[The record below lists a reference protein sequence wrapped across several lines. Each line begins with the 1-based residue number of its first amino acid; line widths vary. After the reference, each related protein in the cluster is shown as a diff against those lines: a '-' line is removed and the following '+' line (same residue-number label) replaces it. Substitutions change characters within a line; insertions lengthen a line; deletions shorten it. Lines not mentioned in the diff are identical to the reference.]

1 MARGG
6 QADIEPGKQIGLVK
20 PALAAGVAELVD
32 APDLGSGD
40 ESRGGSSPS
49 ARTISFPTPRTRP
62 GPIDERTV
70 DNYRPV
76 AVVGRGDD
84 KMERKMQVTETLSE
98 GLKREYNISL
108 PASDLAAKL
117 DGQLAELKTKVRIN
131 GFRPGKVPVEHLRKV
146 YGKSVMADVMQEAIA
161 SANKKIIDDN
171 HLRLARE
178 PKVELPSDQAAIEA
192 ALEARGD
199 LNFKVALEVLPV
211 FEIGDFSQI
220 SLERLTA
227 DVEPADVE
235 AALDRLAEERRSY
248 SEKPAG
254 AAAETHDRVTIDFDG
269 TIDGVPFEGGEG
281 RDVQVALGSNTF
293 LPGFEDQLIGVAAGD
308 KRTVRA
314 TFPEAYAMRALAGTT
329 ADFDVTVKAVA
340 ARDAFALDDEFAKS
354 LGYESLDKLKEM
366 VRDRITAEYGRAS
379 RDKLKRQLLDR
390 LDQHYS
396 FELPEGLVNQEFNSI
411 WEQVTREQ
419 QVSGRGFAEENTTEE
434 AARADYRKIAER
446 RVRLGLLLAEVG
458 TRAEV
463 KVSDEEMT
471 QALVARA
478 RSFPGQEKQVW
489 DFYRNNNQA
498 LAELRAP
505 IYEEK
510 VVDHILGR
518 AKVDARKV
526 TREELLKPVDDEIPG
541 EPRIESETPHA

>member
-1 MARGG
+1 
-6 QADIEPGKQIGLVK
+6 
-20 PALAAGVAELVD
+20 
-32 APDLGSGD
+32 
-40 ESRGGSSPS
+40 
-49 ARTISFPTPRTRP
+49 
-62 GPIDERTV
+62 
-70 DNYRPV
+70 
-76 AVVGRGDD
+76 
-84 KMERKMQVTETLSE
+84 MQVTETLSQ
-98 GLKREYNISL
+98 GLKREYDISL

-117 DGQLAELKTKVRIN
+117 NGQLADLKAKVRIN
-131 GFRPGKVPVEHLRKV
+131 GFRPGKVPMEHLRKV

-178 PKVELPSDQAAIEA
+178 PKVELPNDQAAIDA

-227 DVEPADVE
+227 DVEPSDIE
-235 AALDRLAEERRSY
+235 TALDRLAEERRSY
-248 SEKPAG
+248 SEKPAS
-254 AAAETHDRVTIDFDG
+254 ARAEIHDRVTIDFDG
-269 TIDGVPFEGGEG
+269 TIEGVPFEGGEG
-281 RDVQVALGSNTF
+281 RDIQVALGSNTF
-293 LPGFEDQLIGVAAGD
+293 LPGFEDQLMGVAVGD

-314 TFPEAYAMRALAGTT
+314 TFPEAYAVRALAGKT
-329 ADFDVTVKAVA
+329 ADFDATVKAVA
-340 ARDAFALDDEFAKS
+340 TRDPFPLDDEFAKS
-354 LGYESLDKLKEM
+354 MGAENFDKLKDTI
-366 VRDRITAEYGRAS
+366 RDRIAAEYSRVS
-379 RDKLKRQLLDR
+379 RDKVKRQLLDK
-390 LDQHYS
+390 LDKLYS

-411 WEQVTREQ
+411 WEQVAREQ
-419 QVSGRGFAEENTTEE
+419 QASGRTFADENTTEE
-434 AARADYRKIAER
+434 AAQADYRKIAER

-463 KVSDEEMT
+463 KVADEEMT

-510 VVDHILGR
+510 VVDHILGL
-518 AKVDARKV
+518 AKVEERKIS
-526 TREELLKPVDDEIPG
+526 REELLKPVDDELSGVPQD
-541 EPRIESETPHA
+541 

>member
-314 TFPEAYAMRALAGTT
+314 TFPEAYAVGALAGKT

-489 DFYRNNNQA
+489 DFYRNNNRA

>member
-1 MARGG
+1 
-6 QADIEPGKQIGLVK
+6 
-20 PALAAGVAELVD
+20 
-32 APDLGSGD
+32 
-40 ESRGGSSPS
+40 
-49 ARTISFPTPRTRP
+49 
-62 GPIDERTV
+62 
-70 DNYRPV
+70 
-76 AVVGRGDD
+76 
-84 KMERKMQVTETLSE
+84 MQVTETLSE
-98 GLKREYNISL
+98 GLKREYDISL

-117 DGQLAELKTKVRIN
+117 NGQLADLRAKVRIN

-146 YGKSVMADVMQEAIA
+146 YGKSVMADVVQEAIA

-178 PKVELPSDQAAIEA
+178 PKVELPTDQATIDA

-227 DVEPADVE
+227 DVEPSDVE
-235 AALDRLAEERRSY
+235 TALDRLVEERRAY
-248 SEKPAG
+248 SEKRAG
-254 AAAETHDRVTIDFDG
+254 ATAEVHDRVTIDFDG
-269 TIDGVPFEGGEG
+269 KIEDVPFEGGEG
-281 RDVQVALGSNTF
+281 RDIQVALGSNTF
-293 LPGFEDQLIGVAAGD
+293 LPGFEDQLVGVAVGD

-314 TFPEAYAMRALAGTT
+314 TFPEAYAARALAGKT

-340 ARDAFALDDEFAKS
+340 AREPFPLDDEFAKS
-354 LGYESLDKLKEM
+354 MGSESLDKLKETI
-366 VRDRITAEYGRAS
+366 RDRIAAEYARVS
-379 RDKLKRQLLDR
+379 RDKLKRELLDR
-390 LDQHYS
+390 LDGLYS
-396 FELPEGLVNQEFNSI
+396 FELPEGLVGQEFNSI

-419 QVSGRGFAEENTTEE
+419 QASGRGFAEENTTEE

-510 VVDHILGR
+510 VVDHILGL
-518 AKVDARKV
+518 AKVETRNV
-526 TREELLKPVDDEIPG
+526 TKEDLLKPAEDELPT
-541 EPRIESETPHA
+541 EPQP

>member
-1 MARGG
+1 MR
-6 QADIEPGKQIGLVK
+6 
-20 PALAAGVAELVD
+20 
-32 APDLGSGD
+32 
-40 ESRGGSSPS
+40 
-49 ARTISFPTPRTRP
+49 
-62 GPIDERTV
+62 
-70 DNYRPV
+70 
-76 AVVGRGDD
+76 
-84 KMERKMQVTETLSE
+84 VTETLSE
-98 GLKREYNISL
+98 GLKREYSISL

-117 DGQLAELKTKVRIN
+117 DGQLAELKAKVRIN

-161 SANKKIIDDN
+161 TANKKIVDDN

-178 PKVELPSDQAAIEA
+178 PKVELPSDQGAMEA

-227 DVEPADVE
+227 DVEPVDVE
-235 AALDRLAEERRSY
+235 AALDRLAQERRSY
-248 SEKPAG
+248 SAKPAG
-254 AAAETHDRVTIDFDG
+254 AAAEIHDRVTVDFDG
-269 TIDGVPFEGGEG
+269 SIDGIPFEGGEG
-281 RDVQVALGSNTF
+281 RDIQVALGSNTF

-314 TFPEAYAMRALAGTT
+314 TFPEAYAVRALAGKT
-329 ADFDVTVKAVA
+329 ADFEVTVKAVA
-340 ARDAFALDDEFAKS
+340 APDPFAVDDEFAKS

-366 VRDRITAEYGRAS
+366 IRDRIAAEYARAS
-379 RDKLKRQLLDR
+379 REKLKRQLLDR
-390 LDQHYS
+390 LDRLYS

-411 WEQVTREQ
+411 WEQVTQEQ
-419 QVSGRGFAEENTTEE
+419 QASGRGFAEESTTEE

-471 QALVARA
+471 QALVGRA

-489 DFYRNNNQA
+489 DFYRNNTQA

-510 VVDHILGR
+510 VVDHILGL
-518 AKVDARKV
+518 AKVEMRKV
-526 TREELLKPVDDEIPG
+526 PKEELLKVLDDELPG
-541 EPRIESETPHA
+541 EPGVESEAPGT